1 MNLTFQRM
9 EAFLFGGCWS
19 VCAARSFLLYFR
31 GRRYCLLGF
40 FNIKLIASYKW
51 HLLTSGQTFRST
63 ALTVSRIVGK
73 NNASSSSFE
82 KNKIEPFSF
91 SLVGTEPFWKSV
103 RGGMSANLVYSQLS
117 SLIRSFLE
125 WGAKSGWK
133 QGGREKNSLLC
144 MHTHTRA
151 WDGDTG

>member
-9 EAFLFGGCWS
+9 EAFFLAVIEVFVLQGLSSFILGDGGI
-19 VCAARSFLLYFR
+19 VC
-31 GRRYCLLGF
+31 LGF
-40 FNIKLIASYKW
+40 FNTKLIASYKW

-63 ALTVSRIVGK
+63 ALIVSGIVGK

-82 KNKIEPFSF
+82 NNKIESFSF

-103 RGGMSANLVYSQLS
+103 RGGTSAKLVYCPLS

-144 MHTHTRA
+144 MHTHTR
-151 WDGDTG
+151 DGDTG